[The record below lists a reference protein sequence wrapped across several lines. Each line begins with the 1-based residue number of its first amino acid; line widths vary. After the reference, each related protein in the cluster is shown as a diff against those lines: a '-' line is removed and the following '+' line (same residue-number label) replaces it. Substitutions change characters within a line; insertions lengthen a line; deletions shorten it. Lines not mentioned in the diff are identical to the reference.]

1 MRCDATQQQSVG
13 LPATFMWWF
22 VDTHSVGMQEV
33 VAGQERKNTDQ
44 IAGSIG
50 EAAGRLQLAGPNK
63 SSSSTTLVF
72 RQGMGF

>member
-1 MRCDATQQQSVG
+1 
-13 LPATFMWWF
+13 
-22 VDTHSVGMQEV
+22 MQEV